1 MFINKVPKEG
11 IGMAQFYNPFLF
23 KSREKKQPL
32 LCFLILIQSCILL
45 CNAV

>member
-23 KSREKKQPL
+23 KSRKKTTL
-32 LCFLILIQSCILL
+32 AMFFNLQSCILL

>member
-23 KSREKKQPL
+23 KSREKKTTL
-32 LCFLILIQSCILL
+32 DMFFNLNSILHLIM
-45 CNAV
+45 

>member
-23 KSREKKQPL
+23 KSREKKPTL
-32 LCFLILIQSCILL
+32 AMFFNLNSILHLIM
-45 CNAV
+45 

>member
-23 KSREKKQPL
+23 KSREKKTTL
-32 LCFLILIQSCILL
+32 AMFFNLNSILHLIM
-45 CNAV
+45 